1 MGVAPHRDR
10 GSSVGMDPVVW
21 TDALERD
28 LVALARCD
36 ATSVARAASC
46 ASRTLVEGARALDA
60 LARGEDADGD
70 GKVVD
75 ARVIRGARALAWTF
89 AECARGCV
97 SGRAFGERVGAF
109 GFSGEVREGLER
121 RYEAEAAAGGSA
133 EARRMTST
141 NRRDAY
147 DGLEWR
153 LDARVASRASL
164 VEAEAKYLLKLGRV
178 GRGGARAGTR
188 TTTLA
193 ETDYQTLRAMLREAE
208 TALAASTGAH
218 AGRLAKYV
226 RRPKV

>member
-1 MGVAPHRDR
+1 
-10 GSSVGMDPVVW
+10 MDPVVW

-46 ASRTLVEGARALDA
+46 VSRALVEGARALDA

-109 GFSGEVREGLER
+109 GCSGEVKEGLER
-121 RYEAEAAAGGSA
+121 RYEAEAAGFGETMRAVGEVVCAEAPAGGKA
-133 EARRMTST
+133 ARLDPRL
-141 NRRDAY
+141 
-147 DGLEWR
+147 GLE
-153 LDARVASRASL
+153 
-164 VEAEAKYLLKLGRV
+164 
-178 GRGGARAGTR
+178 
-188 TTTLA
+188 
-193 ETDYQTLRAMLREAE
+193 
-208 TALAASTGAH
+208 
-218 AGRLAKYV
+218 
-226 RRPKV
+226 

>member
-1 MGVAPHRDR
+1 
-10 GSSVGMDPVVW
+10 MDPVVW

-36 ATSVARAASC
+36 AASVARACAC
-46 ASRTLVEGARALDA
+46 ASRALVEGARALDA

-109 GFSGEVREGLER
+109 GFSGEVKEGLER
-121 RYEAEAAAGGSA
+121 RYEAEAAAGGGA

>member
-1 MGVAPHRDR
+1 MSRHTAPA
-10 GSSVGMDPVVW
+10 GSKVGMDPVVW

-36 ATSVARAASC
+36 AASVARACAC
-46 ASRTLVEGARALDA
+46 ASRALVEGARALDA

-109 GFSGEVREGLER
+109 GFSGEVKEGLER
-121 RYEAEAAAGGSA
+121 RYEAEAAAGGGA